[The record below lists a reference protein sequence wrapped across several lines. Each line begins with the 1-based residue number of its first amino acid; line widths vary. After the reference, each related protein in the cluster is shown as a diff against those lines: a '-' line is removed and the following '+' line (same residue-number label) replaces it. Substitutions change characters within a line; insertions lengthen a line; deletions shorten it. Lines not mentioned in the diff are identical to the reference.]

1 MRIENKVMTSGSLKV
16 NLSAIR
22 NNWIELN
29 RLSSSYVKT
38 SAVLK
43 ANAYG
48 IGMKKV
54 APELEKIGVEIF
66 FVATIEEGISLRKL
80 VKNNCKI
87 YLLNGCEKQEGKE
100 IIENN
105 LIPVLID
112 KKTIAYFN
120 NMKIK
125 FAIQI
130 EIGMNRLGINI
141 SELMK
146 IRNEINFNNLDL
158 LLGHLSSADN
168 KNSKENLKQYE
179 NFNSLKNYFEK
190 TPFSLA
196 ATAGI
201 LLNKKFHYNLTRPGV
216 GLYGGFSFPGFQ
228 NVISLS
234 LPILQ
239 IKVINKGDG
248 VGYNHAFKAKKTF
261 RIAIV
266 SGGYADGLLR
276 TLTKGGA
283 LFHNNIKC
291 PIIGKISM
299 DLITVDLSNV
309 KDNPKRLF
317 ILNEFQSLEILAKSA
332 KTISYEI
339 LTNLSR
345 RYNRSYNV

>member
-1 MRIENKVMTSGSLKV
+1 MTSGSLTV
-16 NLSAIR
+16 DLNAIR

-29 RLSSSYVKT
+29 KFSSTNVKT

-48 IGMKKV
+48 IGMENV
-54 APELEKIGVEIF
+54 ACELEKIGVNIF
-66 FVATIEEGISLRKL
+66 FVATIEEGKTLRKL

-87 YLLNGCEKQEGKE
+87 YLLNGCEKYQEKE

-105 LIPVLID
+105 LIPVLVD
-112 KKTIAYFN
+112 KKTIYYFN
-120 NMKIK
+120 NLKIK

-130 EIGMNRLGINI
+130 EIGMNRLGIHKL
-141 SELMK
+141 ELIK
-146 IRNEINFNNLDL
+146 IRNEINLKNLDL

-168 KNSKENLKQYE
+168 KNSEENLKQYE
-179 NFNSLKNYFEK
+179 NFNSLKSYFDGI
-190 TPFSLA
+190 PFSLA

-201 LLNKKFHYNLTRPGV
+201 LLNKKFHYNLTRPGI
-216 GLYGGFSFPGFQ
+216 GLYGGFSFPGYQ

-239 IKVINKGDG
+239 IKVINKGEG
-248 VGYNHAFKAKKTF
+248 VGYNHSYIAKKTS

-276 TLTKGGA
+276 TLTNGGA
-283 LFHNNIKC
+283 LFHNNIRC
-291 PIIGKISM
+291 PIIGKVSM

-309 KDNPKRLF
+309 NDNPKRLF
-317 ILNEFQSLEILAKSA
+317 VVNEFQSLEDIAKSA

-339 LTNLSR
+339 LTSLSK
-345 RYNRSYNV
+345 RYNRTYNV